1 MDDKTMSINAQNC
14 KIVTDKAGKVTLRG
28 VVNSQTEKDAIELKA
43 KSASGVSSVDN
54 QLEVKPN

>member
-1 MDDKTMSINAQNC
+1 
-14 KIVTDKAGKVTLRG
+14 